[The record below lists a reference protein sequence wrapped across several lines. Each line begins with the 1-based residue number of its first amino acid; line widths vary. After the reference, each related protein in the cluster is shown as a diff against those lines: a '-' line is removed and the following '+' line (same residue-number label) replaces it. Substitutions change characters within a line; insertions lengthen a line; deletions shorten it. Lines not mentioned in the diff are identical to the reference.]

1 MGKKILRLRLD
12 DLRDDELLRLF
23 RGVEDVIDKTFG
35 ECSPELGTDFQARLN
50 TFEQTLNQM
59 DDSRLEELR
68 EADAAADKIWLG
80 LFYELMAGMKSPND
94 ERREAAMEVNQTFA
108 RISNPTDLPYAE
120 EYLRLK
126 QLMQMMDVLPV
137 ELLKKA
143 RVDDWLEE
151 MHKKYAHFMAVHD
164 AYEQATTGKD
174 YDTVKEA
181 RKSLISSYRLMCI
194 TLEVVVPLRN
204 NSRYD
209 SLIDNINETLRE
221 LTGTVM
227 QAPHRSGKT
236 ELDLLLKPHEI
247 EMLEDDGIGL
257 DF

>member
-23 RGVEDVIDKTFG
+23 RGVESVIDKTFG
-35 ECSPELGTDFQARLN
+35 EASPELGTDFQARLN
-50 TFEQTLNQM
+50 DFDAALAQM
-59 DDSRLEELR
+59 DDSRLEALR
-68 EADAAADKIWLG
+68 EADAASDKIWLG
-80 LFYELMAGMKSPND
+80 LFYELMAGMKSPNE
-94 ERREAAMEVNQTFA
+94 ERREAAMEVNRTFA
-108 RISNPTDLPYAE
+108 RISNPTDLPYTE
-120 EYLRLK
+120 EYLRIR
-126 QLMQMMDVLPV
+126 QLMQMLDVLPA

-151 MHKKYAHFMAVHD
+151 MHRRYEHFMAVHD

-174 YDTVKEA
+174 YDAVKEA
-181 RKSLISSYRLMCI
+181 RKSVVSSYRLMCI

-204 NSRYD
+204 NSRYN
-209 SLIDNINETLRE
+209 SLIENINQTIRE
-221 LTGTVM
+221 LSGTVLQSAM
-227 QAPHRSGKT
+227 KSGRS

-257 DF
+257 EF